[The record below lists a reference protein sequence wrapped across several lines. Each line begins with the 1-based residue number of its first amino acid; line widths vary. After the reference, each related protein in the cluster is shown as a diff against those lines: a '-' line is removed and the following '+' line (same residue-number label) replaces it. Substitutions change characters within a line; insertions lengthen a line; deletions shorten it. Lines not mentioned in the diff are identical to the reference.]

1 MNEKL
6 KKEIKDIGFQT
17 ANVEKEQWHEED
29 FENIQRTLL
38 SLYDGIYGLDDE
50 SQQLFLDNLL
60 IVSSRSQYLKDN
72 FEYLEL
78 STFDLIDE
86 FEFCETMNDF
96 VESVLDGYGVIT
108 KNNFIVTLQTL

>member
-1 MNEKL
+1 MNHTL
-6 KKEIKDIGFQT
+6 KEAIKDIGCQT
-17 ANVEKEQWHEED
+17 ANVAKDQWYEED
-29 FENIQRTLL
+29 FENIQRTIF
-38 SLYDGIYGLDDE
+38 SLYDGINGLDDDAKKSILE
-50 SQQLFLDNLL
+50 NLL
-60 IVSSRSQYLKDN
+60 IVPSRSQYLKDN

-108 KNNFIVTLQTL
+108 KNNFIVTVQTL

>member
-1 MNEKL
+1 MNQTL
-6 KKEIKDIGFQT
+6 KEEIKDIGFQT
-17 ANVEKEQWHEED
+17 ANVEKDQWYEED

-38 SLYDGIYGLDDE
+38 SLYDGIYGLDND
-50 SQQLFLDNLL
+50 SKQSFLENLL
-60 IVSSRSQYLKDN
+60 IEPSRSKYLKDN

-78 STFDLIDE
+78 STFGLIDE